1 MPDHSNLNLLVFDKN
16 AQKRAVLLSCGW
28 AGDRDAPVPDDG
40 GAVGGGPDTER
51 SAALSLWWGDLAG
64 CARALRDGS
73 AALRASAAGG
83 DDPEWDRDRAE
94 SLGLVAVCVAGFA
107 VSPAGD
113 GPSGGTATPAWTGA
127 CDDLLSRL
135 PSDREVA
142 QAAGR
147 GSQILRH
154 NKAAGAHASL
164 PITASDGTRNS
175 ELERQLPF
183 LEAKLNGL
191 PFPRALDLNSSRLPS
206 RGRGREAV
214 SEERQKEEIP
224 VYSIRLH

>member
-40 GAVGGGPDTER
+40 GPDTER
-51 SAALSLWWGDLAG
+51 SAALSLWRGDLAG

-94 SLGLVAVCVAGFA
+94 YLGLVAVCVAGFA
-107 VSPAGD
+107 VSPSAGD
-113 GPSGGTATPAWTGA
+113 GQSGGTATPAWTGA

-175 ELERQLPF
+175 
-183 LEAKLNGL
+183 KG
-191 PFPRALDLNSSRLPS
+191 NSLSWKPS
-206 RGRGREAV
+206 
-214 SEERQKEEIP
+214 
-224 VYSIRLH
+224 